1 MVNRE
6 RLFHQMKS
14 YQLTVKNLDYRS
26 LVEADPM
33 STTADFTQAP
43 SSLKTERQKI
53 CLFAQS

>member
-6 RLFHQMKS
+6 RLFHQIKC
-14 YQLTVKNLDYRS
+14 YQHTVKNLDYRS
-26 LVEADPM
+26 LVEANPT

-53 CLFAQS
+53 CLVPQS